1 MLSFGRQL
9 VSRGLSP
16 SVEGAGRPTVNSPRC
31 LPTSKRDSRVVRKLW
46 PKAILQ
52 SFGLALVDPSNR
64 DAFRSTCFHRL
75 FCPLAMGLKAV
86 PCPPPW
92 MAKASFPSICIY
104 TSTLRQ
110 QLDAGVDHAE
120 SQLFADGSLSS
131 LKSTEPGQCSS
142 HCTDL
147 GDPNLR
153 LAPSSDHL

>member
-86 PCPPPW
+86 IWPPPC
-92 MAKASFPSICIY
+92 KTISQRYISPGVPLIIPPCDG
-104 TSTLRQ
+104 TSMQGLPCRKPTLRGQ
-110 QLDAGVDHAE
+110 EPLKPEIYRAGPVP
-120 SQLFADGSLSS
+120 LML
-131 LKSTEPGQCSS
+131 
-142 HCTDL
+142 
-147 GDPNLR
+147 
-153 LAPSSDHL
+153 